1 MNLTERAAYLKGLAD
16 GVELDATTKEGKLI
30 SALIELVSDMADEIA
45 EMDERIDTAF
55 AYCEELDE
63 DLGEVEEILLDE
75 CDCDECEHDAE
86 TCEDEDCDC
95 CEDQEVYIMKIVQME
110 DDMEEF
116 IPVEDESLMEKLIA
130 IVQRRFDGEEIG
142 DDPDE
147 EI

>member
-1 MNLTERAAYLKGLAD
+1 MQEERDIVVFTDDEGNDFELEVMDYFFYNGQEYAVLSDAD
-16 GVELDATTKEGKLI
+16 
-30 SALIELVSDMADEIA
+30 A
-45 EMDERIDTAF
+45 ECA
-55 AYCEELDE
+55 CE
-63 DLGEVEEILLDE
+63 
-75 CDCDECEHDAE
+75 ECEHDAE
-86 TCEDEDCDC
+86 TCEDEECDC

>member
-1 MNLTERAAYLKGLAD
+1 MQEERDIVVFTDDEGND
-16 GVELDATTKEGKLI
+16 FELE
-30 SALIELVSDMADEIA
+30 V
-45 EMDERIDTAF
+45 MDYFFYNGQCA
-55 AYCEELDE
+55 
-63 DLGEVEEILLDE
+63 
-75 CDCDECEHDAE
+75 CDECEHDAE
-86 TCEDEDCDC
+86 TCEDEECDC